1 MVTLTEG
8 KHTAEHIAESA
19 MGNGYH
25 NDMETVLTGRKL
37 VPGTVVGAIAAS
49 SKLTAIDLSKTDGT
63 EVAIGVT
70 YGTIDATAAD
80 AKGLIT
86 ARGPITMVQSAL
98 TYPAGATAP
107 NIAAINKQL
116 LGLGIKVL

>member
-8 KHTAEHIAESA
+8 KHTAEHIAERA

-25 NDMETVLTGRKL
+25 NDIGTVLTGRKL
-37 VPGTVVGAIAAS
+37 IPGTVVGEITAS
-49 SKLTAIDLSKTDGT
+49 GKLTAVDLSKTDGT
-63 EVAIGVT
+63 EVAVGVT
-70 YGTIDATAAD
+70 FGTIDATSAD
-80 AKGLIT
+80 AKGLVT
-86 ARGPITMVQSAL
+86 RRGPITMVQSAI
-98 TYPAGATAP
+98 TYPAGATGP